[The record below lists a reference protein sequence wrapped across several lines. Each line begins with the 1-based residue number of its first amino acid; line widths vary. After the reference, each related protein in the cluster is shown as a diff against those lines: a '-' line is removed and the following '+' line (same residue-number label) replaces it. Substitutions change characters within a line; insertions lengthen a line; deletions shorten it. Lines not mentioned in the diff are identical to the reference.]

1 MSPRP
6 RFTHHLGTFAFLLC
20 GGLAA
25 TAQGAT
31 NEFRGVN
38 WADKRDNF
46 QSGVLYLSGLSST
59 DTYASASIVA
69 DRIVGQ
75 FMSKLG
81 SNSVRMP
88 VNEAT
93 VSQYWSTYTG
103 AIDVALSK
111 GRVILCYWGKASG
124 ANPPDMNA
132 WWNMWNTVMAKY
144 GKNPNL
150 YVEVF
155 NEPSGYNKTDLL
167 NLYDQWLKRF
177 PDFPRKRIILD
188 GTGLAWGVPDV
199 GSDKRFDSCL
209 LAVHDYTFFAG
220 SDMTTETKWAN
231 HIKGYVGAYSS
242 RTIATEWGGPMTTGS
257 KNGVTYQP
265 MDYNKP
271 AVNFFE
277 AYIRGISQ
285 QLRDWKMGSFYW
297 PGLRD
302 GDWYSMTNK
311 TGTGSSIELSVP
323 NQSGLD
329 RLRHSWT
336 DTVASAIGNH
346 RAVSTAIDPRTTRAH
361 GRITVAFTAPRSGTS
376 TLRMMRLDG
385 TILGER
391 TFPTT
396 AGARGS
402 IVLESSIPPDGLVLL
417 ELRTD
422 GQQVATWSSL
432 PVAATTQNGNHRDP

>member
-1 MSPRP
+1 MDIHIRHAHGI
-6 RFTHHLGTFAFLLC
+6 RTLAALLVAA
-20 GGLAA
+20 LAA

-93 VSQYWSTYTG
+93 VSQFWGTYTG

-155 NEPSGYNKTDLL
+155 NEPSGYGKTDLL

-231 HIKGYVGAYSS
+231 HIKGYVGAYSA

-285 QLRDWKMGSFYW
+285 QLRDWKMGNFYW

-402 IVLESSIPPDGLVLL
+402 IVLESSNPPDGLVLL

-432 PVAATTQNGNHRDP
+432 PVAATTQNGNHQDP

>member
-1 MSPRP
+1 MPERSTKQMKRVLTGLVVAVVAGSPW
-6 RFTHHLGTFAFLLC
+6 
-20 GGLAA
+20 AA
-25 TAQGAT
+25 TNQ
-31 NEFRGVN
+31 FRGVN

-46 QSGVLYLSGLSST
+46 QSGVVYISGLSST
-59 DTYASASIVA
+59 DTYASASVVA
-69 DRIVGQ
+69 ERIVGQ

-81 SNSVRMP
+81 SNSVRLP
-88 VNEAT
+88 INEAT
-93 VSQYWSTYTG
+93 VSQFWGTYTG
-103 AIDVALSK
+103 AIDVSLTK

-132 WWNMWNTVMAKY
+132 WWNMWTTVMTKY
-144 GKNPNL
+144 GKNPNF

-155 NEPSGYNKTDLL
+155 NEPSGYSKTDLL

-231 HIKGYVGAYSS
+231 HIKGYVGAYSA

-257 KNGVTYQP
+257 QNGVTYQP
-265 MDYNKP
+265 MDYSKP
-271 AVNFFE
+271 ATNFFE

-311 TGTGSSIELSVP
+311 TGTGSSIELNVP
-323 NQSGLD
+323 NQSGLA
-329 RLRHSWT
+329 RLKYSWV
-336 DTVASAIGNH
+336 DTVATGVRDRGVRTPGLDGFQVRTTPRRIEVSFVAASKGAGAIRLIDTRG
-346 RAVSTAIDPRTTRAH
+346 RILASGTTTMESGMQQGTLDASGLPSGTYRVVAEFDGRYEESTAA
-361 GRITVAFTAPRSGTS
+361 
-376 TLRMMRLDG
+376 
-385 TILGER
+385 
-391 TFPTT
+391 
-396 AGARGS
+396 
-402 IVLESSIPPDGLVLL
+402 VLK
-417 ELRTD
+417 R
-422 GQQVATWSSL
+422 
-432 PVAATTQNGNHRDP
+432 

>member
-1 MSPRP
+1 MTNHP
-6 RFTHHLGTFAFLLC
+6 HHSTPPLSL
-20 GGLAA
+20 LAA
-25 TAQGAT
+25 LALLGASVASAAT
-31 NEFRGVN
+31 NQFRGVN

-69 DRIVGQ
+69 DRIISQ
-75 FMSKLG
+75 FMSKIG
-81 SNSVRMP
+81 SNAVRLP
-88 VNEAT
+88 INEAT
-93 VSQYWSTYTG
+93 VSQFWGTHTG

-124 ANPPDMNA
+124 ANPPDMTA
-132 WWNMWNTVMAKY
+132 WWNMWSTVMAKY

-155 NEPSGYNKTDLL
+155 NEPSGYDKAGLL
-167 NLYDQWLKRF
+167 NLYDQWLKKF

-188 GTGLAWGVPDV
+188 GSGLAWGVPDV

-231 HIKGYVGAYSS
+231 HIKGYVGAYSE

-265 MDYNKP
+265 MDYSKP
-271 AVNFFE
+271 ATNFFE

-311 TGTGSSIELSVP
+311 TGSGSTIELTVP
-323 NQSGLD
+323 NQSGLA
-329 RLRHSWT
+329 RLRLSWA
-336 DTVASAIGNH
+336 DTVAASI
-346 RAVSTAIDPRTTRAH
+346 SPKTASFGELRLRGGHAAL
-361 GRITVAFTAPRSGTS
+361 RVEFTAPTSGQTTVRIVDMEGRPVAS
-376 TLRMMRLDG
+376 QS
-385 TILGER
+385 
-391 TFPTT
+391 FPAVAGADYARDFHEALSRGLYLVRIET
-396 AGARGS
+396 AGR
-402 IVLESSIPPDGLVLL
+402 P
-417 ELRTD
+417 
-422 GQQVATWSSL
+422 VATAKVL
-432 PVAATTQNGNHRDP
+432 VGR

>member
-1 MSPRP
+1 MSIRNNPGTGR
-6 RFTHHLGTFAFLLC
+6 TTAAIMAGMVLLGSAI
-20 GGLAA
+20 AS
-25 TAQGAT
+25 GAT
-31 NEFRGVN
+31 NQFRGVN

-46 QSGVLYLSGLSST
+46 QSGVIYLSGLSST
-59 DTYASASIVA
+59 DTYASASVVA

-81 SNSVRMP
+81 SNSVRLP
-88 VNEAT
+88 INEAT
-93 VSQYWSTYTG
+93 VSQYWGTYTG
-103 AIDVALSK
+103 AIDMSLSK

-132 WWNMWNTVMAKY
+132 WWSMWSTVVAKY
-144 GKNPNL
+144 GKNPNF

-155 NEPSGYNKTDLL
+155 NEPSGYSKTDLL

-220 SDMTTETKWAN
+220 SDMTTEAKWAN
-231 HIKGYVGAYSS
+231 HIKGYVGAYAN
-242 RTIATEWGGPMTTGS
+242 RTVATEWGGPMTTGS

-265 MDYNKP
+265 MDYSKP
-271 AVNFFE
+271 ATNFFE

-311 TGTGSSIELSVP
+311 TGSGASIELTVP
-323 NQSGLD
+323 NQSGLARLKYSWAD
-329 RLRHSWT
+329 TTATTSIQPSERNALSAARPKLTSEGGRLRVEFFSP
-336 DTVASAIGNH
+336 
-346 RAVSTAIDPRTTRAH
+346 STGSGSVKLHGID
-361 GRITVAFTAPRSGTS
+361 GRMVKSFPLQAKPSQNDEQGFDLSG
-376 TLRMMRLDG
+376 
-385 TILGER
+385 
-391 TFPTT
+391 
-396 AGARGS
+396 
-402 IVLESSIPPDGLVLL
+402 IPNGFYQALL
-417 ELRTD
+417 EID
-422 GQQVATWSSL
+422 GRATSS
-432 PVAATTQNGNHRDP
+432 AAILLNR